1 MANSGE
7 RQSNQ
12 SWDRSTKS
20 AGIIDRKLSRR
31 EVLASIGSA
40 VMLASCA
47 PGIAA
52 RRSARIPVHYQSLAA
67 VSEKVRHREL
77 SPVDLTEQ
85 MLSRIDRLDG
95 DLHSYITILY
105 EQARTDAQRAEQEI
119 QSGNYRGP
127 LHGVPIAVK
136 DLCYTS
142 GVPTTGGHAFLSDF
156 RPDFDA
162 TVVRR
167 LKEAGAVILGKL
179 NLTEGAMI
187 GYHPDFSIP
196 VNPWD
201 ASLSTSGS
209 SSGSGV
215 ATASGLCYASLGT
228 DTGGSIRF
236 PSMTC
241 GIVGLKPTYGRV
253 SRYGVLTLADSL
265 DHVGPM
271 TRRVEDAA
279 IMFAVL
285 AGRDA
290 DDPTTLSDPVPDMRQ
305 AIEGGVQG
313 IRIGY
318 DRAYVDNGVDP
329 QLVDTI
335 ENALGVLADLG
346 AEIVQIDMPEFTVE
360 LARAWVTICAAEAA
374 TAHQEYYPA
383 MADEYGAFFGD
394 FLAYGS
400 AVTEHEYAEASSAR
414 NDFSARFIAALNSVD
429 AVACPAGGV
438 PSPTTNDVAFGT
450 LALQEVIG
458 TTWVKYT
465 YPADFAGT
473 PTLTLPC
480 GETRQGFPY
489 SMQFM
494 GRRLSEPLLCRI
506 GHSYE
511 NATSWHLRN
520 PPV

>member
-1 MANSGE
+1 MGNLDEQQNESG
-7 RQSNQ
+7 
-12 SWDRSTKS
+12 DRLIKS
-20 AGIIDRKLSRR
+20 AGIIDHKLSRR
-31 EVLASIGSA
+31 EILASIGSA

-47 PGIAA
+47 PGFVAS
-52 RRSARIPVHYQSLAA
+52 RSTQTAIHYQSLAT
-67 VSEKVRHREL
+67 VSARIQAGEL

-85 MLSRIDRLDG
+85 ILGRIGRLDG
-95 DLHSYITILY
+95 TLHSYITTLP
-105 EQARTDAQRAEQEI
+105 EQARSAAQRAEQEI
-119 QSGNYRGP
+119 RSGNYRGP

-136 DLCYTS
+136 DLCFTA

-162 TVVRR
+162 TVVRK
-167 LKEAGAVILGKL
+167 LKDAGAVILGKL

-196 VNPWD
+196 VNPWNV
-201 ASLSTSGS
+201 ALSTSGS

-215 ATASGLCYASLGT
+215 ATAAGLCYASLGT

-241 GIVGLKPTYGRV
+241 GVVGLKPTYGRV
-253 SRYGVLTLADSL
+253 SRYGVLTLAESL

-271 TRRVEDAA
+271 VRRVEDAA
-279 IMFAVL
+279 IMFEVL
-285 AGRDA
+285 AGRDVN
-290 DDPTTLSDPVPDMRQ
+290 DPTTLTEPVPDMQ
-305 AIEGGVQG
+305 QTLTEGVVG

-318 DRAYVDNGVDP
+318 DRAYADNGVDP
-329 QLVDTI
+329 QLVATI
-335 ENALGVLADLG
+335 ENALGMLVDLG
-346 AEIVQIDMPEFTVE
+346 AEIVQIAMPEFTVD
-360 LARAWVTICAAEAA
+360 LARDWVTICSAEAA
-374 TAHQEYYPA
+374 RAHQRYYPSRA
-383 MADEYGAFFGD
+383 NEYGAFFAD

-400 AVTEHEYAEASSAR
+400 AVSDRQYAQAR
-414 NDFSARFIAALNSVD
+414 RARDEFSARFVAALNQVD

-438 PSPTTNDVAFGT
+438 PSPAASDVGFGT
-450 LALQEVIG
+450 VALQEVIG

-480 GETRQGFPY
+480 GETALGFPY
-489 SMQFM
+489 SMQIM
-494 GRRLSEPLLCRI
+494 GSRLSEPLLCRI